1 MYNFIKY
8 KKITRRGKEII
19 VSKKLLNE
27 FYDNKMYILM
37 SSDKCTP
44 YVVRKVENVKRQQY
58 VGTLRSVLNVKSF
71 KNGNSLDF
79 RDSNVVLI

>member
-27 FYDNKMYILM
+27 FYANKMYILM

-58 VGTLRSVLNVKSF
+58 IGTLRSVLNVKSF

>member
-19 VSKKLLNE
+19 ISKKVLNE
-27 FYDNKMYILM
+27 FYENKMYVLM
-37 SSDKCTP
+37 SSDKSTP
-44 YVVRKVENVKRQQY
+44 YVVKKIENVKYQQY
-58 VGTLRSVLNVKSF
+58 VGTLRSLLNVKSF

-79 RDSNVVLI
+79 RDSNVVLN

>member
-19 VSKKLLNE
+19 ISKKVLNE
-27 FYDNKMYILM
+27 FYENKMYVLM
-37 SSDKCTP
+37 SSDKSTP
-44 YVVRKVENVKRQQY
+44 YVVKKIENVKHQQY

-79 RDSNVVLI
+79 RDSNVVLN